1 MLTFVVFT
9 ALMTKET
16 EQLQNRLRNGDK
28 QALEEV
34 YLKNKRAF
42 LLFFASRGDGN
53 VDLEDLYQDSVIAL
67 YQNFVLK
74 KIQLKTCSLQTYLFA
89 IGKNKMAA
97 RFKERS
103 LPLKEVQELSETIFE
118 VDGAQLSREQELLIM
133 EYPKLGEKCK
143 EMLRLY
149 YYRGLTDKE
158 IVERT
163 GYKDVNTIKS
173 YRSRCLK
180 KLKGFILGSK

>member
-1 MLTFVVFT
+1 
-9 ALMTKET
+9 MTKET
-16 EQLQNRLRNGDK
+16 KQLQDRLRKGDK

-34 YLKNKRAF
+34 YLKYKRAF
-42 LLFFASRGDGN
+42 LLFFASRTESN
-53 VDLEDLYQDSVIAL
+53 IDLEDLYQDSVIAL

-74 KIQLKTCSLQTYLFA
+74 KLQLKKGSLQTYLFA

-97 RFKERS
+97 RYNER
-103 LPLKEVQELSETIFE
+103 LVPLKEEQEFIETFFE
-118 VDGAQLSREQELLIM
+118 VDGTQLSREQELLIM
-133 EYPKLGEKCK
+133 EYPRLGEKCR

-158 IVERT
+158 IVELT
-163 GYKDVNTIKS
+163 EYKDENTIKS

-180 KLKGFILGSK
+180 KLKGFIHGNRK